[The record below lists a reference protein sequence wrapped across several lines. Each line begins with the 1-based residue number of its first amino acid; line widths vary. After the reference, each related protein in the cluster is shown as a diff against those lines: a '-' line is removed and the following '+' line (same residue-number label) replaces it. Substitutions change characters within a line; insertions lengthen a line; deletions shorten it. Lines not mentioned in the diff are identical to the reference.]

1 MLGAQN
7 TVPLPQIVVVEAGL
21 EPSSVQRVLGRH
33 PLQANALENA
43 LVVFRVAAER
53 QPCLLHAQRLGRR
66 CHLRVSARHLTAVP
80 GALGLGL
87 RARTEQ
93 VSVSLR

>member
-7 TVPLPQIVVVEAGL
+7 TVPLPQTVVVEAGL
-21 EPSSVQRVLGRH
+21 EPSSVQPVLGRH
-33 PLQANALENA
+33 PLPANGLENA

-66 CHLRVSARHLTAVP
+66 CHLRVSARHPTAVP
-80 GALGLGL
+80 GALSLGL
-87 RARTEQ
+87 RAHTQ
-93 VSVSLR
+93 LVSISLR